1 MTCSHE
7 PFSDAWYFGPER
19 LGERYQN
26 DENKRVGTGF
36 SGLTFRAVLD
46 GLEKDTAQVR
56 LIPSFCPFSPFL
68 HNPHGQA
75 LCYAYV
81 KMQVFD
87 GVDIAITCSAFPVAA
102 FGAAELLGSTHC
114 C

>member
-1 MTCSHE
+1 MTQRDTLTCSHE

-26 DENKRVGTGF
+26 DENKRVESGF

-56 LIPSFCPFSPFL
+56 STLFL
-68 HNPHGQA
+68 P
-75 LCYAYV
+75 
-81 KMQVFD
+81 D
-87 GVDIAITCSAFPVAA
+87 P
-102 FGAAELLGSTHC
+102 
-114 C
+114 